1 MRKVALLVCML
12 FVVALM
18 SPLMAGA
25 KTHGV
30 KGEVVSVDLEG
41 KKITFKDDKGQEQ
54 TAPVMGKALDVLKN
68 LKAGDKVELTCT
80 DNEKGE
86 HEGISAIKMMK
97 EGAKK

>member
-12 FVVALM
+12 FVVALV
-18 SPLMAGA
+18 SPLMAGG
-25 KTHGV
+25 KTHGL

-41 KKITFKDDKGQEQ
+41 KKLTFKDDKGQEQ
-54 TAPVMGKALDVLKN
+54 TAPVMGKALETLKN

-86 HEGISAIKMMK
+86 HEGISAIKMAK